1 MAMMDSLIQAR
12 QVAHL
17 LGIKISTVYALCQ
30 GGQLPYVVIARRA
43 RRNLIRF
50 RLGEIENL
58 LAERSVPVVRDDER
72 AS

>member
-1 MAMMDSLIQAR
+1 MMDSLIPAR
-12 QVAHL
+12 RVAQI

-30 GGQLPYVVIARRA
+30 GGELPYVVIARRS

-50 RLGEIENL
+50 RPREIDQL
-58 LAERSVPVVRDDER
+58 LSERSVPAHRRVGD